1 LDRAIPLI
9 TIPEQL
15 RIPEQPIDP
24 SATPMIALHS
34 LYKSYHT
41 SAGPIPALRGV
52 DLEVQP
58 GEFVAVIGK
67 SGAGKST
74 LVNMITG
81 IDRPDQGKIYI
92 NGAAIHEMDEDQR
105 ARWRGTNMGVVFQF
119 FQLLPSINL
128 VNNVVIP
135 MEFCRLY
142 SASDRKKR
150 ALRLLEQVGIE
161 DHAFKKPS
169 HISGGQQQR
178 AAIARALANDPS
190 ILIADEPT
198 GNLDSKTAA
207 EILDLFCE
215 LADQGKT
222 LLMVTHDHSIASRAN
237 RIIEIVDGEVR

>member
-1 LDRAIPLI
+1 M
-9 TIPEQL
+9 
-15 RIPEQPIDP
+15 
-24 SATPMIALHS
+24 PMIVLRN
-34 LYKSYHT
+34 LYKSYGT
-41 SAGPIPALRGV
+41 SAGPIPALKGV
-52 DLEVQP
+52 DLDIQT
-58 GEFVAVIGK
+58 GEFVAVLGK

-81 IDRPDQGKIYI
+81 IDRPDQGQIYI
-92 NGAAIHEMDEDQR
+92 KGAAFHEMDEDQR
-105 ARWRGTNMGVVFQF
+105 ALWRGRNMGVVFQF

-128 VNNVVIP
+128 VKNVVIP
-135 MEFCRLY
+135 MEFCHLY

-150 ALRLLEQVGIE
+150 AQRLLEQVGIG
-161 DHAFKKPS
+161 DHANKKPA

-207 EILDLFCE
+207 EILDLFSE
-215 LADQGKT
+215 LVNQGKT
-222 LLMVTHDHSIASRAN
+222 LLMVTHDRSIARQAN